1 MYPSIVERAK
11 HLSVA
16 FVCGSVSHGGVQV
29 YGYVSGFSRSVC
41 AGPCMCTCVCVCE
54 MYLLFIFLVMFPSLN
69 TIAAPFRVFT
79 VARC

>member
-1 MYPSIVERAK
+1 MMYPSIVERAK

-41 AGPCMCTCVCVCE
+41 ARVYVYVKCICSSSFWR
-54 MYLLFIFLVMFPSLN
+54 LFPSLN